1 MPNLPIRLTFRA
13 EKDDETTRLKN
24 NYNVFCFLKNQVDSN
39 GIPLARG
46 IYWPNI
52 ILDDKTVYE
61 MGEINSNDTVIEVEI
76 WIQKKKP
83 IKYSSESKFVKT
95 TKELYVGGGY
105 GSISIIIKEETNA
118 AGQLNRI
125 VQPGWPRIG

>member
-1 MPNLPIRLTFRA
+1 
-13 EKDDETTRLKN
+13 
-24 NYNVFCFLKNQVDSN
+24 
-39 GIPLARG
+39 
-46 IYWPNI
+46 
-52 ILDDKTVYE
+52 